1 MKHSDQSTDNA
12 VDGDVQGTSIQ
23 AGSIGE
29 VHVTAQREPRWRRPS
44 WFLGVAAAVVSA
56 AVLAFVL
63 VPDEQAQHT
72 TAAATTATSAPA
84 VTASPTASGAP
95 ATTTTAGAA
104 RPAPGGSV
112 LRTTNAV
119 PTAVAPTTTTT
130 TAAAV
135 APPPAATGVRYSG
148 TLQFGSFHLD
158 LAQPRDVPGTNLWR
172 LTQHRLHGDDGYEL
186 AEWLG
191 DGAPGQA
198 ECAADLVKRATK
210 DAENLVAGSRV
221 CGRSP
226 AGRIFRI
233 DVVAID
239 STAITG
245 DVTVWE

>member
-1 MKHSDQSTDNA
+1 VIPGSQ
-12 VDGDVQGTSIQ
+12 VQQT
-23 AGSIGE
+23 
-29 VHVTAQREPRWRRPS
+29 P
-44 WFLGVAAAVVSA
+44 
-56 AVLAFVL
+56 
-63 VPDEQAQHT
+63 
-72 TAAATTATSAPA
+72 AAATSAASAETAT
-84 VTASPTASGAP
+84 TSPHASGAP
-95 ATTTTAGAA
+95 ATTTAAGAA

-112 LRTTNAV
+112 PRSTSAIPTTA
-119 PTAVAPTTTTT
+119 APTTTTT
-130 TAAAV
+130 TTAVAV

-172 LTQHRLHGDDGYEL
+172 LTQQRLHGDDGYEL

-210 DAENLVAGSRV
+210 DAENLIAGSRV

-239 STAITG
+239 TTAITG

>member
-63 VPDEQAQHT
+63 VPGEQAQHT
-72 TAAATTATSAPA
+72 PAAATTATSAPA
-84 VTASPTASGAP
+84 VTASPPASGAP

-112 LRTTNAV
+112 PRTTNAV

-130 TAAAV
+130 TAAA